1 MNMWVIK
8 LMDENEVKEVM
19 TTETLSKEMKHQYWI
34 NTTSRI
40 LQESTFR
47 QRAREMCLHAVEYG
61 IF

>member
-1 MNMWVIK
+1 
-8 LMDENEVKEVM
+8 MDQDELKEVM
-19 TTETLSKEMKHQYWI
+19 TNPTLSKQMIHQYWQD
-34 NTTSRI
+34 TTSRI

>member
-1 MNMWVIK
+1 
-8 LMDENEVKEVM
+8 MDENEVKEVM